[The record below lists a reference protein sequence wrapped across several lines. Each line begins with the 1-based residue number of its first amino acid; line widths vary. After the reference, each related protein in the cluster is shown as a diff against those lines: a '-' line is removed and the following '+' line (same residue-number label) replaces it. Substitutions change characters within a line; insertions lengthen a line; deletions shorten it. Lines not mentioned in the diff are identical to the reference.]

1 MKSRR
6 KAREAA
12 LMALYRAEVGKTNLR
27 ESMADVLENGSLS
40 EDLAAY
46 AEQIVKGIGQNSQTI
61 DGALEGLTPGYDFMR
76 IVAVDRN
83 IMRIAAYELM
93 FEPDLPPAV
102 TLNEAV
108 ELAKRY
114 STAESG
120 KFVNGVLGRLL
131 AQTPKANWVQPEQP
145 LQEEGPDDSE
155 EPLEASEPEVLAG
168 DDPRLEELSRVGNWK
183 IRKEDQAS

>member
-1 MKSRR
+1 
-6 KAREAA
+6 
-12 LMALYRAEVGKTNLR
+12 MALYRAEVGKTNLR
-27 ESMADVLENGSLS
+27 ESMADVIENGSLP
-40 EDLAAY
+40 EELAEY
-46 AEQIVKGIGQNSQTI
+46 AEQVVKGIGQNSQTI

-102 TLNEAV
+102 TINEAV

-131 AQTPKANWVQPEQP
+131 AKTDKANWVPPEKP
-145 LQEEGPDDSE
+145 LSE
-155 EPLEASEPEVLAG
+155 EAPEEADELLEPEVLTG

-183 IRKEDQAS
+183 IRNEDQAS